1 VTEPTSTPIASQR
14 HLFDIP
20 DDVTYLNCASM
31 SPQLR
36 SVTAAGLAAVQS
48 KASPWKISASDWFS
62 GAEPLRALFGR
73 LVNADADAIAIVP
86 AASYGLAVAA
96 ANVPMRA
103 GQSVVVLDREFP
115 SNVYTWRALAKRTG
129 GRVRT
134 VSCEPGGSW
143 TDALIAAIDDS
154 VAVIATPNCHW
165 TDGSLIDLERVGAA
179 ARAVG
184 AALVVDASQSV
195 GAHPVD
201 VRKVQPDFLTAVG
214 YKWLMG
220 PYSLGYLY
228 AAPRW
233 CADGTPIEQSW
244 ITRAGA
250 EDFARLVDYT
260 DDLRSGARRF
270 DMGEFSQFT
279 LVPMARAGLE
289 QVVAWGVPE
298 IAASIEPLTS
308 LLADEVRALG
318 CSVPPERVR
327 HMLGV
332 QIPGG
337 VPAGLAE
344 RLAQS
349 RVYVSVRGDSIR
361 VAPHLYNDARDVE
374 RFVSLLR
381 GALAEEP

>member
-1 VTEPTSTPIASQR
+1 VSEQARPPIGSQR
-14 HLFDIP
+14 ALFEIP

-36 SVTAAGLAAVQS
+36 SVTEAGIAAVRS
-48 KASPWKISASDWFS
+48 KASPWKISARDWFA

-73 LVNADADAIAIVP
+73 LVNADADAVALVP

-96 ANVPMRA
+96 ANVPVRA
-103 GQSVVVLDREFP
+103 GQSVIVLDREFP
-115 SNVYTWRALAKRTG
+115 SNVYTWRALAERTG
-129 GRVRT
+129 ARVRT
-134 VSCEPGGSW
+134 VRCEPGGSW
-143 TDALIAAIDDS
+143 TDALVAAIDES

-165 TDGSLIDLERVGAA
+165 TDGSLIDLERVGRA

-184 AALVVDASQSV
+184 AALVVDASQSL
-195 GAHPVD
+195 GAHPID
-201 VRKVQPDFLTAVG
+201 VQVVQPDFLVSVG

-233 CADGTPIEQSW
+233 CSSGAPIEQSW

-260 DDLRSGARRF
+260 EDFRFGARRF

-279 LVPMARAGLE
+279 LVPMATAGLE
-289 QVVAWGVPE
+289 QVVEWGVDR

-308 LLADEVRALG
+308 LLASEVRELG
-318 CSVPPERVR
+318 CAVPHERVR

-337 VPAGLAE
+337 VPAKLAE
-344 RLAQS
+344 RLAES
-349 RVYVSVRGDSIR
+349 RVYVSVRGHSIR

-381 GALAEEP
+381 EALASAD